1 MSDSHRN
8 IDWFQTR
15 IDKIIVI
22 LDVVYVERNVSL
34 AVREYVFAWEMAS
47 VMVCIKDHMDN
58 MYSEIDTVSR
68 NMIVKVDCFL
78 QSG

>member
-1 MSDSHRN
+1 MSESHRN

-15 IDKIIVI
+15 IDKMIVI
-22 LDVVYVERNVSL
+22 SDVVNVERNVSL

-47 VMVCIKDHMDN
+47 VMVYTKDHMDN
-58 MYSEIDTVSR
+58 MYSEIDTISR
-68 NMIVKVDCFL
+68 NMNVKVDCFF